1 MPPLYTSNGGV
12 RTDLLLEGRS
22 GSVLVGLVSLVRGE
36 VLEGHVF
43 SDQLI
48 DHHSEGED
56 VYTTVVGLFA
66 VILEYLRCYKPWSTH
81 QTPGTMVSRIL
92 TDTIV

>member
-1 MPPLYTSNGGV
+1 MDTHTSELY
-12 RTDLLLEGRS
+12 LLLECWPS
-22 GSVLVGLVSLVRGE
+22 SILIGLVSLVRSE

-56 VYTTVVGLFA
+56 VYTA
-66 VILEYLRCYKPWSTH
+66 VIGLLAVVLEYLRGYEPRCTNQTTST
-81 QTPGTMVSRIL
+81 MISSIL
-92 TDTIV
+92 TDAIVR